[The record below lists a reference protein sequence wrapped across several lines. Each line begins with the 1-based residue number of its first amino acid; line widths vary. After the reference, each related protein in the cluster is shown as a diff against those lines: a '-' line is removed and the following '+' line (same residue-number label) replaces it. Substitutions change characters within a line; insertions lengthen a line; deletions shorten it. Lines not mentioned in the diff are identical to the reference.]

1 MNILLKDGSSREI
14 ESGASVYDLAK
25 SISGRLAK
33 EALAGD
39 VNGKL
44 VDVSHILK
52 EGDQVSIITY
62 KDEAGVEVF
71 KHSAAH
77 LLAHAVKRLYPEAKL
92 AIGPSIDRGYYYDFD
107 LDEKFKQED
116 LVKIEKEMKKI
127 SSEKLTIERMVVSRD
142 EALKMCKEMGED
154 YKVELIEDL
163 PEDEVITFYKQGDF
177 IDLCMGPHVPNTGLL
192 KASKLLSIAGA
203 YWRGDEK
210 NKMLQRIYGVSFP
223 KAKLLDEHLEW
234 LEEIKKRD
242 HNKIGREMGLFT
254 TSEAIGQGL
263 PLLMPKGAK
272 IVQTLQR
279 FVEDEEERRG
289 YVLTKTPLMAKSDLY
304 KLSGHWD
311 KYRDGMFIIPE
322 AGESGEPGDI
332 DNAMA
337 LRPMT
342 CPFQFSVYKA
352 EQKSYRDL
360 PVRYGETSTLFRN
373 ESSGEMHGL
382 IRVRQ
387 FTISEGHLVVTPEQ
401 LEEEFK
407 GCVDLINYMMETLG
421 IEEDITYQFSKW
433 DPNNKEKYIG
443 EADVW
448 ESTQDKM
455 REILDHLELDYKEVE
470 GEAAFYGPKLDLQFK
485 NVHGKEDTIIT
496 VQIDFALA
504 ERFDMTYID
513 KDGQKKHPVI
523 IHRTSIG
530 CYERT
535 LAMLIEKY
543 AGAFPTWLAP
553 VQVKVLPISEKYHN
567 YAYEVVNNLR
577 RNGIRVEIDER
588 AEKIGYKI
596 REAQLSKSPYMLIVG
611 QKEEEDKAVSVRSRI
626 EGDKGSMSQ
635 DDFIAQVRKE
645 IEERTLNYK

>member
-1 MNILLKDGSSREI
+1 
-14 ESGASVYDLAK
+14 
-25 SISGRLAK
+25 
-33 EALAGD
+33 
-39 VNGKL
+39 
-44 VDVSHILK
+44 
-52 EGDQVSIITY
+52 
-62 KDEAGVEVF
+62 
-71 KHSAAH
+71 
-77 LLAHAVKRLYPEAKL
+77 
-92 AIGPSIDRGYYYDFD
+92 
-107 LDEKFKQED
+107 
-116 LVKIEKEMKKI
+116 MKKI

-272 IVQTLQR
+272 L
-279 FVEDEEERRG
+279 FKPFS
-289 YVLTKTPLMAKSDLY
+289 VLLKMKRTPRLCSNKTHYGKSDLY

-433 DPNNKEKYIG
+433 DPNNKEK
-443 EADVW
+443 
-448 ESTQDKM
+448 
-455 REILDHLELDYKEVE
+455 
-470 GEAAFYGPKLDLQFK
+470 
-485 NVHGKEDTIIT
+485 VH
-496 VQIDFALA
+496 
-504 ERFDMTYID
+504 
-513 KDGQKKHPVI
+513 
-523 IHRTSIG
+523 
-530 CYERT
+530 
-535 LAMLIEKY
+535 
-543 AGAFPTWLAP
+543 
-553 VQVKVLPISEKYHN
+553 
-567 YAYEVVNNLR
+567 R
-577 RNGIRVEIDER
+577 R
-588 AEKIGYKI
+588 
-596 REAQLSKSPYMLIVG
+596 S
-611 QKEEEDKAVSVRSRI
+611 
-626 EGDKGSMSQ
+626 
-635 DDFIAQVRKE
+635 
-645 IEERTLNYK
+645 

>member
-223 KAKLLDEHLEW
+223 K
-234 LEEIKKRD
+234 
-242 HNKIGREMGLFT
+242 
-254 TSEAIGQGL
+254 
-263 PLLMPKGAK
+263 
-272 IVQTLQR
+272 
-279 FVEDEEERRG
+279 
-289 YVLTKTPLMAKSDLY
+289 
-304 KLSGHWD
+304 
-311 KYRDGMFIIPE
+311 
-322 AGESGEPGDI
+322 
-332 DNAMA
+332 
-337 LRPMT
+337 
-342 CPFQFSVYKA
+342 
-352 EQKSYRDL
+352 
-360 PVRYGETSTLFRN
+360 
-373 ESSGEMHGL
+373 
-382 IRVRQ
+382 
-387 FTISEGHLVVTPEQ
+387 
-401 LEEEFK
+401 
-407 GCVDLINYMMETLG
+407 
-421 IEEDITYQFSKW
+421 
-433 DPNNKEKYIG
+433 
-443 EADVW
+443 
-448 ESTQDKM
+448 
-455 REILDHLELDYKEVE
+455 
-470 GEAAFYGPKLDLQFK
+470 
-485 NVHGKEDTIIT
+485 
-496 VQIDFALA
+496 
-504 ERFDMTYID
+504 
-513 KDGQKKHPVI
+513 
-523 IHRTSIG
+523 
-530 CYERT
+530 
-535 LAMLIEKY
+535 
-543 AGAFPTWLAP
+543 
-553 VQVKVLPISEKYHN
+553 
-567 YAYEVVNNLR
+567 
-577 RNGIRVEIDER
+577 
-588 AEKIGYKI
+588 
-596 REAQLSKSPYMLIVG
+596 
-611 QKEEEDKAVSVRSRI
+611 
-626 EGDKGSMSQ
+626 
-635 DDFIAQVRKE
+635 
-645 IEERTLNYK
+645 LNS